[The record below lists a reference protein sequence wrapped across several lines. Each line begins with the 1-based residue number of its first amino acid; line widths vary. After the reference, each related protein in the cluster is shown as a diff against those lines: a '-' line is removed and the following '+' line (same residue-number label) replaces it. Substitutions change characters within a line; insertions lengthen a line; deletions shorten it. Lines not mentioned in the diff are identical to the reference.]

1 MSVQTM
7 YLLSL
12 RRGIGLFCVAPSL
25 CFKVRLSTKLLS
37 DMKMIFYFHINK
49 SHFYKKGF
57 AFSLVLKVGVMEL

>member
-12 RRGIGLFCVAPSL
+12 RRGIGLFWVVRSL
-25 CFKVRLSTKLLS
+25 CFKVRLSTKFKS
-37 DMKMIFYFHINK
+37 DMKMIFYFHVNK

-57 AFSLVLKVGVMEL
+57 AFSLVLKLGVMEL